1 MIIDHAIQTVRL
13 LKIFKKLAIGSLT
26 ILLSSCTN
34 LKAPKTLF
42 ITYAVD
48 QRDFRI
54 ERTRVRSIIDKYTEA
69 FQRSNPETRIVYITY
84 TSGEFFQQIER
95 DSSLDLGPDLV
106 ITSQYPA
113 PELLKRD
120 LTTTLPNQQYFDS
133 IYSQRIQ
140 SISKESNKYTF
151 APWIVE
157 TQLACFNNTK
167 IETSPS
173 TISELEELSASGKKI
188 GLASNPYEL
197 IWTAGTQGAISEISS
212 LGTQKSRNPSYP
224 SIQEWL
230 RWLRKAALYQNIYFL
245 ADYKELDKKL
255 KNNELDWVTC
265 WSSQLDDLKKEMGSS
280 LSTAALPNGSTSK
293 AFPTYIVHG
302 FALGKNSSPNQRKIA
317 LKFIKTNVNTIAQR
331 KSQLNDGGFIAVN
344 QNVSIPPESSKNLS
358 AINTSFNQQSSHY
371 LSEWHSVIRWLLHEE
386 KNSENTMKRYV
397 ELDRT
402 LTELTDGYLTIDE
415 ALKTITTTPTN

>member
-1 MIIDHAIQTVRL
+1 MLFDHAIPTVHW
-13 LKIFKKLAIGSLT
+13 LKILNRLVAGSLT
-26 ILLSSCTN
+26 ILLSSCAN
-34 LKAPKTLF
+34 LKAPETLF
-42 ITYAVD
+42 ITLQVD
-48 QRDFRI
+48 QREFDT
-54 ERTRVRSIIDKYTEA
+54 ERKRVRAILDKYTEA
-69 FQRSNPETRIVYITY
+69 FQRSNPKTRIVYITY
-84 TSGEFFQQIER
+84 TSREFFQQIER

-106 ITSQYPA
+106 ITNQYLA
-113 PELLKRD
+113 PELLKRG
-120 LTTTLPNQQYFDS
+120 LTTTPSNQQYFDS
-133 IYSQRIQ
+133 IYSERIQ
-140 SISKESNKYTF
+140 SIAKANNKYSYV
-151 APWIVE
+151 PWLAE
-157 TQLACFNNTK
+157 TQIACFNNTK

-331 KSQLNDGGFIAVN
+331 KSQLTDGGFIAVN